1 MRRTLTTGIAVL
13 GLSLAS
19 LTSAIGTPPS
29 AMAESPEREAAEIC
43 RFADEQGTLKDMRRT
58 RADCFTALLGPS
70 DAEAAANVLALCSV
84 DKIREKVGVADTNRC
99 VQRMRELV
107 VVQG

>member
-1 MRRTLTTGIAVL
+1 MRRTVTTGIAVL

-19 LTSAIGTPPS
+19 LTSAFGTP
-29 AMAESPEREAAEIC
+29 ARAVAESPEREAAEIC
-43 RFADEQGTLKDMRRT
+43 RFADEQGTLKDMGRT
-58 RADCFTALLGPS
+58 RADCFNALMEPS
-70 DAEAAANVLALCSV
+70 DAEAAADILALCSV
-84 DKIREKVGVADTNRC
+84 ANIREKVGVPETNRC

>member
-1 MRRTLTTGIAVL
+1 MRRTFTSGIAVL

-19 LTSAIGTPPS
+19 QIGAFGTPGQ

-43 RFADEQGTLKDMRRT
+43 RFADEQGTLKDMGRT
-58 RADCFTALLGPS
+58 RADCFGALMGPS
-70 DAEAAANVLALCSV
+70 DAEAGADVLALCSV
-84 DKIREKVGVADTNRC
+84 EKIREKVGVAETNRC